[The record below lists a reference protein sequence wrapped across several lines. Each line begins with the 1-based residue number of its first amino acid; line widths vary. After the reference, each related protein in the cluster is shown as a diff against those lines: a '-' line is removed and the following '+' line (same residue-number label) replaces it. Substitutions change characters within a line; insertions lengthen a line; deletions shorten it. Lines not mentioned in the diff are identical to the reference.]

1 MKIFALIACLAL
13 CSCAA
18 TTIFQD
24 GKPIVRIEGDMK
36 GMTFHRL
43 SSGEL
48 TFSGDITH
56 SSIVLAHGTVASEVL
71 TAAPPAIIASGFPRL
86 IK

>member
-1 MKIFALIACLAL
+1 MKTIAITACIALS
-13 CSCAA
+13 SCAA

-24 GKPIVRIEGDMK
+24 GTPIVRIEGDMK

-43 SSGEL
+43 PSGEL

-56 SSIVLAHGTVASEVL
+56 SSIVLAHGTVAREVL
-71 TAAPPAIIASGFPRL
+71 LGAAPVITASGLPRL